1 MIKTLTTLIAGSW
14 CQQRSVSKHQ
24 SIVEKRTRNTRVH
37 IMEEELRKALVIH
50 NPKTGRTE
58 RQIVTGPIQLLNGL
72 TNRKDGWERR
82 IRVKWWVQKT
92 CEGVICEKKWGSEP
106 DRYFNR
112 RREFINYISALV
124 GRDVEAEIGDT
135 VSACMRLSPDEQMLR
150 YKVGDM
156 FGHTYGDMKSESETC
171 AKNIPTFTEGGVNNQ
186 ISTFKGRIKVA
197 GTEPYISSAKVSVI
211 KKLEDA
217 LLDIEPEMAM
227 DDNYKAEINVTKI
240 VTRNKDMATRVEEVD
255 LVQDANDQG
264 CSSGKARKGRQ
275 HVPGIVIDCIKN
287 QTSNKSAE
295 KDALKERERELIR
308 KIKLGL
314 PTGLSDDEDYE
325 PDAPSEVEV
334 VTGGNIELVV
344 DENAEAETE
353 NETRNPSQN
362 KEDEKTKNILLDIES
377 EKDKSEVTSQA
388 RKRKH
393 PESTLKNN
401 VNKNNDYV
409 FSNFNDVC
417 NELFRNKDF

>member
-1 MIKTLTTLIAGSW
+1 
-14 CQQRSVSKHQ
+14 
-24 SIVEKRTRNTRVH
+24 
-37 IMEEELRKALVIH
+37 MEEELRKALVVH

-58 RQIVTGPIQLLNGL
+58 RQIMTGPIQLLNGL

-82 IRVKWWVQKT
+82 IRVKWWVQKP

-135 VSACMRLSPDEQMLR
+135 VSACMRLSPDEKMLR
-150 YKVGDM
+150 YSVRDM
-156 FGHTYGDMKSESETC
+156 FGHIYGDMKSESETG
-171 AKNIPTFTEGGVNNQ
+171 AKNIPTFTGGDVNNQ
-186 ISTFKGRIKVA
+186 ISTFKGRVKVT

-217 LLDIEPEMAM
+217 LLEIEPEMVKG
-227 DDNYKAEINVTKI
+227 DNYRAEINVTKI
-240 VTRNKDMATRVEEVD
+240 VTRDKNMANKIEEVD

-264 CSSGKARKGRQ
+264 CSSGKTRKKSQ
-275 HVPGIVIDCIKN
+275 HVPGIVIDCIKKR
-287 QTSNKSAE
+287 TSSKSAE
-295 KDALKERERELIR
+295 KDAQKERERELIR
-308 KIKLGL
+308 RIKMGL

-325 PDAPSEVEV
+325 PDAPNEIED
-334 VTGGNIELVV
+334 VTDGNIELVV
-344 DENAEAETE
+344 DENAEVETD
-353 NETRNPSQN
+353 NETRNPTQN
-362 KEDEKTKNILLDIES
+362 REDEKTKNALLDIES
-377 EKDKSEVTSQA
+377 EKDKTKVTSQA

-393 PESTLKNN
+393 SESTLKNN
-401 VNKNNDYV
+401 GNKKSDHV

-417 NELFRNKDF
+417 NELFKNKDF

>member
-24 SIVEKRTRNTRVH
+24 FIVEKRARNTRVH
-37 IMEEELRKALVIH
+37 KMEEELRKALIVH

-82 IRVKWWVQKT
+82 IRVKWWVQKP

-135 VSACMRLSPDEQMLR
+135 VSACMRLSPDEKMLR
-150 YKVGDM
+150 YSVRDM
-156 FGHTYGDMKSESETC
+156 FGHIYKDMKSERETG
-171 AKNIPTFTEGGVNNQ
+171 AKNIPTFTGGDVNNQ
-186 ISTFKGRIKVA
+186 ISTFKGRVKVT

-217 LLDIEPEMAM
+217 LLEIEPEMAM
-227 DDNYKAEINVTKI
+227 DDNYRAEINVTKI
-240 VTRNKDMATRVEEVD
+240 VTRNKNMATRIEEVD

-264 CSSGKARKGRQ
+264 CSSGKTRKKSQ
-275 HVPGIVIDCIKN
+275 HVPGIVIDCIKK
-287 QTSNKSAE
+287 QTSSKSTE
-295 KDALKERERELIR
+295 DVQKERERELIR

-314 PTGLSDDEDYE
+314 PTGLSDDEDYA
-325 PDAPSEVEV
+325 PDAPNEIED
-334 VTGGNIELVV
+334 VTDGNIELVV
-344 DENAEAETE
+344 DENAEVETD
-353 NETRNPSQN
+353 NETRNPTQN
-362 KEDEKTKNILLDIES
+362 REDEKTKNALLDIES
-377 EKDKSEVTSQA
+377 EEDKSKITSQA

-393 PESTLKNN
+393 PKSASKNN
-401 VNKNNDYV
+401 GNKRGDNM
-409 FSNFNDVC
+409 FSDFNDVC
-417 NELFRNKDF
+417 NELFKNKDF

>member
-1 MIKTLTTLIAGSW
+1 
-14 CQQRSVSKHQ
+14 
-24 SIVEKRTRNTRVH
+24 
-37 IMEEELRKALVIH
+37 MEEELRKALIIH
-50 NPKTGRTE
+50 NPKTGKTE

-124 GRDVEAEIGDT
+124 GRDVEDEIGDT

-156 FGHTYGDMKSESETC
+156 FGHTYGKMKSESETC
-171 AKNIPTFTEGGVNNQ
+171 VKNIPTFTGGDVNNQ
-186 ISTFKGRIKVA
+186 ISTFKGRVKVT

-217 LLDIEPEMAM
+217 LLEIEPEMAM
-227 DDNYKAEINVTKI
+227 DDNYRAEINVTKI
-240 VTRNKDMATRVEEVD
+240 VTRNKDMATRIQEVD
-255 LVQDANDQG
+255 LVQEANDQG
-264 CSSGKARKGRQ
+264 CSSGGARNERQ
-275 HVPGIVIDCIKN
+275 HVPRIIIDCIKKKK
-287 QTSNKSAE
+287 SSKSAK
-295 KDALKERERELIR
+295 KDAEKERERELTKR
-308 KIKLGL
+308 IKLGL
-314 PTGLSDDEDYE
+314 PTGLSDDEDYA
-325 PDAPSEVEV
+325 PDAPNEIED
-334 VTGGNIELVV
+334 VTDGNIELVV
-344 DENAEAETE
+344 DENTEAETE
-353 NETRNPSQN
+353 NESIDPSQD

-377 EKDKSEVTSQA
+377 EKDKSEVTSEA

-393 PESTLKNN
+393 PESTLKDNS
-401 VNKNNDYV
+401 NKKNDYV
-409 FSNFNDVC
+409 FGNFNDVC

>member
-1 MIKTLTTLIAGSW
+1 
-14 CQQRSVSKHQ
+14 
-24 SIVEKRTRNTRVH
+24 
-37 IMEEELRKALVIH
+37 MEEELRKALVIH
-50 NPKTGRTE
+50 NPKTGKTE

-124 GRDVEAEIGDT
+124 GRNVEGEIGDT

-156 FGHTYGDMKSESETC
+156 FGHTYGNMKSESETC
-171 AKNIPTFTEGGVNNQ
+171 AKSIPTFTGGDVNNQ
-186 ISTFKGRIKVA
+186 ISSFKGRVKVT

-217 LLDIEPEMAM
+217 LLEIEPEMAK
-227 DDNYKAEINVTKI
+227 DDNYRAEINVTKI
-240 VTRNKDMATRVEEVD
+240 VTRNKDMATKIQEVD
-255 LVQDANDQG
+255 LAQDANDQG

-275 HVPGIVIDCIKN
+275 HVPGIVIDCVKK
-287 QTSNKSAE
+287 QTTSKSAE
-295 KDALKERERELIR
+295 KDEQKERERELIR

-325 PDAPSEVEV
+325 PDAPNEIED
-334 VTGGNIELVV
+334 VTDGNIELVV
-344 DENAEAETE
+344 DKNVEVETD
-353 NETRNPSQN
+353 NDTRNPAQN
-362 KEDEKTKNILLDIES
+362 KEDEKTKNALLDIES
-377 EKDKSEVTSQA
+377 EKDKSKVTSQA
-388 RKRKH
+388 RKRKR

-401 VNKNNDYV
+401 GNKKSDHV
-409 FSNFNDVC
+409 FSDFNDVC
-417 NELFRNKDF
+417 NELFKNKDF